1 MRARITIVTITAT
14 LTAALTA
21 CGSTDDSTDP
31 KPATPAYE
39 ITKQDTSGNSREVE
53 VTVDSARNLRAVFV
67 AVAEGL
73 SDEAGYHIY
82 INCASGGT
90 GTSDNRLANGRLARG
105 NMGEAATG
113 LKDGQT
119 EFETVKGRTC
129 P

>member
-1 MRARITIVTITAT
+1 MRARITIVTITAI
-14 LTAALTA
+14 LAAALTA
-21 CGSTDDSTDP
+21 CSSSDSPDS

-39 ITKQDTSGNSREVE
+39 ITKQDDSGNSRDVE
-53 VTVDSARNLRAVFV
+53 VTVDSAKDLKAVFD

-82 INCASGGT
+82 INCSIGGT
-90 GTSDNRLANGRLARG
+90 GASDNRLANGRLARG

-113 LKDGQT
+113 LKDGET